1 MISSITA
8 HHQAVRPY
16 RPREAAPAQDHQ
28 APAVRPVGPTQ
39 MPTSRNRQ
47 QHTGHKAAFIV
58 QVLGQQTASV
68 DKIARGAVRNYPSQ
82 RAQEVFGPA
91 EEILPKHLFYLDLTV

>member
-1 MISSITA
+1 MLT
-8 HHQAVRPY
+8 
-16 RPREAAPAQDHQ
+16 
-28 APAVRPVGPTQ
+28 G
-39 MPTSRNRQ
+39 RNRQ
-47 QHTGHKAAFIV
+47 PHGGPNAAFIV

-68 DKIARGAVRNYPSQ
+68 DEIARGAVRNYPSQ